1 MQQKESD
8 MAKRVFLIVLDSFGI
23 GAEPDAAAFG
33 DAGTNTLAAV
43 ASHPAFCGDTLA
55 RLGLFS
61 IDGVTCGKP
70 CAAPIGSFARLR
82 EASAGKDTTIGHW
95 EIAGLVSADPLPT
108 FPEGFPK
115 ELIDAFTAMTGYPV
129 LCNKPYSG
137 TQVIRD
143 YGEEHLRTGALIVY
157 TSADSV
163 FQIAANEAIVPVEKL
178 YEICRQARQ
187 LLTGKYGVGRVIARP
202 FVGDKA
208 ENFTRTS
215 RRHDFSLLPPRE
227 TMLDKLQAAG
237 KATIGVG
244 KIHDIFA
251 GRGVSETFRTSGNA
265 EGMQVTLELA
275 DRDFEGLC
283 FVNLVDFDMLYGH
296 RRDVAGYAAAL
307 AQFDAWLPGF
317 LAKMRPEDVLMITA
331 DHGCDPSYTK
341 TTDHT
346 REYVP
351 YLVYGASLRPGVD
364 LGTRY
369 CFGTIANT
377 VCDYLG
383 VDACLD
389 GCGVLHELAR

>member
-1 MQQKESD
+1 

-23 GAEPDAAAFG
+23 GAEPDAEAFG

-43 ASHPAFCGDTLA
+43 AAHPAFRGENLA
-55 RLGLFS
+55 KLGLFN
-61 IDGVTCGKP
+61 IDGVTCGTP
-70 CAAPIGSFARLR
+70 CSAPVGSFARLR

-95 EIAGLVSADPLPT
+95 EIAGLVSAEPLPT
-108 FPEGFPK
+108 FPNGFPQ
-115 ELIDAFTAMTGYPV
+115 EVLDAFTAKTGYQV

-163 FQIAANEAIVPVEKL
+163 FQIAANEAVVPVEKL
-178 YEICRQARQ
+178 YEICRQARE

-202 FVGDKA
+202 FIGDRA
-208 ENFTRTS
+208 DNFTRTS

-227 TMLDKLQAAG
+227 TMLDKLQSAG

-244 KIHDIFA
+244 KIYDIFA
-251 GRGVSETFRTSGNA
+251 GRAVSETIRTAGNT
-265 EGMQVTLELA
+265 EGMQVALELA
-275 DRDFEGLC
+275 DRDFDGLC

-296 RRDVAGYAAAL
+296 RRNVEGYAAAL
-307 AQFDAWLPGF
+307 AEFDGWLPKF
-317 LAKMRPEDVLMITA
+317 MAKMHPDDVLMITA

-351 YLVYGASLRPGVD
+351 YLIYGSSVRSGVD

-377 VCDYLG
+377 VCGLLG
-383 VDACLD
+383 VETCLD
-389 GCGVLHELAR
+389 GCGVLHEITR

>member
-1 MQQKESD
+1 

-23 GAEPDAAAFG
+23 GAEPDAPQFG
-33 DAGTNTLAAV
+33 DAGTNTLGAIAGH
-43 ASHPAFCGDTLA
+43 SAFRGANLGK
-55 RLGLFS
+55 LGLFN
-61 IDGVTCGKP
+61 IDGVHCGRP
-70 CAAPIGSFARLR
+70 YDRPLGCYARLR

-95 EIAGLVSADPLPT
+95 EIAGLLSPQPLPT
-108 FPEGFPK
+108 FPDGFPQ
-115 ELIDAFTAMTGYPV
+115 ELLDAFTQKTGYQV

-137 TQVIRD
+137 TEVIRD

-163 FQIAANEAIVPVEKL
+163 FQIAANEAVVPVEKL
-178 YEICRQARQ
+178 YEICAQARE
-187 LLTGKYGVGRVIARP
+187 LLQGKYGVGRVIARP

-208 ENFTRTS
+208 DNFTRTS
-215 RRHDFSLLPPRE
+215 RRHDFSLVPPAD
-227 TMLDKLQAAG
+227 TMLDLLQAAG

-251 GRGVSETFRTSGNA
+251 GKGVGETIRTSGNT
-265 EGMQVTLELA
+265 EGLQVTMELA
-275 DRDFEGLC
+275 KRDFEGLA

-296 RRDVAGYAAAL
+296 RRDVKGYAAAI
-307 AQFDAWLPGF
+307 AEFDAWLPDF
-317 LAKMRPEDVLMITA
+317 IEQMRPDDILMITA
-331 DHGCDPSYTK
+331 DHGCDPSYQK

-351 YLVYGASLRPGVD
+351 YLIYGPKLSQGVN

-377 VCDYLG
+377 VCDALG
-383 VDACLD
+383 VPVCLA
-389 GCGVLHELAR
+389 GCSVYDEITR

>member
-1 MQQKESD
+1 

-23 GAEPDAAAFG
+23 GAEPDADRFG
-33 DAGTNTLAAV
+33 DVGSNTLKAV
-43 ASHPAFCGDTLA
+43 AAHPNFKGEHLA
-55 RLGLFS
+55 ELGLFH
-61 IDGVTCGKP
+61 IDGVHCGERYGT
-70 CAAPIGSFARLR
+70 PIGSFARLR

-95 EIAGLVSADPLPT
+95 EIAGLVSAEPLPT

-115 ELIDAFTAMTGYPV
+115 ELLDEFTARTGYQV

-143 YGEEHLRTGALIVY
+143 YGEEHMRTGALIVY

-163 FQIAANEAIVPVEKL
+163 FQIAANEAVVPIEKL
-178 YEICRQARQ
+178 YEICKQAREM
-187 LLTGKYGVGRVIARP
+187 LKGKYGVGRVIARP
-202 FVGDKA
+202 FVGDCA
-208 ENFTRTS
+208 DNFTRTS
-215 RRHDFSLLPPRE
+215 RRHDYSLLPPRE
-227 TMLDKLQAAG
+227 TVLDKLQAAG
-237 KATIGVG
+237 RATIGVG

-251 GRGVSETFRTSGNA
+251 GKGISETIRTSGNT
-265 EGMQVTLELA
+265 EGMQVALELA
-275 DRDFEGLC
+275 DRDFEGLA

-307 AQFDAWLPGF
+307 AEFNDWLPAF
-317 LAKMRPEDVLMITA
+317 MQKMRPDDVLMITA

-351 YLVYGASLRPGVD
+351 YLVYGAPIRPGVD

-377 VCDYLG
+377 VCEYLG

-389 GCGVLHELAR
+389 GCGVMHELAR

>member
-1 MQQKESD
+1 

-23 GAEPDAAAFG
+23 GAEPDAARFG
-33 DAGTNTLAAV
+33 DAGTNTLAAI
-43 ASHPAFCGDTLA
+43 AADAHFRGENLTK
-55 RLGLFS
+55 LGLFN
-61 IDGVTCGKP
+61 IDGVHSGAP
-70 CAAPIGSFARLR
+70 SAAPEGCFARLR

-95 EIAGLVSADPLPT
+95 EIAGLLSPEPLPT
-108 FPEGFPK
+108 FPKGFPQ
-115 ELIDAFTAMTGYPV
+115 ELLDEFTAATGYPV

-163 FQIAANEAIVPVEKL
+163 FQIAAHEDKVPVEKL
-178 YEICRQARQ
+178 YAICETARR
-187 LLTGKYGVGRVIARP
+187 LLKGKYGVGRVIARP
-202 FVGDKA
+202 FVGSCAAD
-208 ENFTRTS
+208 FQRTS
-215 RRHDFSLLPPRE
+215 RRHDFSLNPPAP
-227 TMLDKLQAAG
+227 TLLDKLQAAG

-251 GRGVSETFRTSGNA
+251 GQGVGETIRTAGNT
-265 EGMQVTLELA
+265 EGLQVTLELA
-275 DRDFEGLC
+275 DRDFEGLA

-296 RRDVAGYAAAL
+296 RRDVAGYAAAT
-307 AQFDAWLPGF
+307 AEFDAWLPVF
-317 LAKMRPEDVLMITA
+317 MQKMRPGDVLMVTA

-351 YLVYGASLRPGVD
+351 YLLYGQELRRGVN

-369 CFGTIANT
+369 SFGTIADT
-377 VCDYLG
+377 VCQALG
-383 VDACLD
+383 VEADVA
-389 GCGVLHELAR
+389 GCGVWHEVAR

>member
-1 MQQKESD
+1 

-33 DAGTNTLAAV
+33 DAGTNTLAAI
-43 ASHPAFCGDTLA
+43 SGHPNCKADNLA
-55 RLGLFS
+55 ALGLFN
-61 IDGVTCGKP
+61 IDGVTCRP
-70 CAAPIGSFARLR
+70 AVPEPAACFARLR

-95 EIAGLVSADPLPT
+95 EIAGLLSADPLPT
-108 FPEGFPK
+108 FPDGFPR
-115 ELIDAFTAMTGYPV
+115 ELLDEFTARTGYQV

-137 TQVIRD
+137 TQVLRD

-163 FQIAANEAIVPVEKL
+163 FQIAAHEELVPVEKL
-178 YEICRQARQ
+178 YQICETARD
-187 LLTGKYGVGRVIARP
+187 LLKGPYGVGRVIARP
-202 FVGDKA
+202 FVGTCA
-208 ENFTRTS
+208 EDFSRTP
-215 RRHDFSLLPPRE
+215 RRHDYSLKPPAE

-237 KATIGVG
+237 LQTIGVG

-251 GRGVSETFRTSGNA
+251 GQGVGETIRTSGNT
-265 EGMQVTLELA
+265 EGLKVTMDLA
-275 DRDFEGLC
+275 KRDFHGLA

-296 RRDVAGYAAAL
+296 RRDVAGYAAAT
-307 AQFDAWLPGF
+307 AEFDAWLPEFMACMG
-317 LAKMRPEDVLMITA
+317 PEDVLMITA

-351 YLVYGASLRPGVD
+351 YLIYGPGIRRGVD

-369 CFGTIANT
+369 SFGTIAHT
-377 VCDYLG
+377 VCQALG
-383 VDACLD
+383 VEADVA
-389 GCGVLHELAR
+389 GCGVWNEITNR